1 MSDLVL
7 SDHLGGRHEFASVVI
22 QLSLAL
28 EQTSELLETATNLH
42 RQLAELHAG
51 LTEPLVDLERLL
63 TEERKR
69 DL

>member
-1 MSDLVL
+1 MPEPVPPA
-7 SDHLGGRHEFASVVI
+7 EVIAQQIASVVI
-22 QLSLAL
+22 RLSRAL
-28 EQTSELLETATNLH
+28 EQTSELLEAATDLH
-42 RQLAELHAG
+42 RQLVELHAG

>member
-1 MSDLVL
+1 MSELVPPA
-7 SDHLGGRHEFASVVI
+7 DVVAQHEIASVVI

>member
-1 MSDLVL
+1 MPEPVPPAAVIAQN
-7 SDHLGGRHEFASVVI
+7 EIASVVI
-22 QLSLAL
+22 RLSRAL
-28 EQTSELLETATNLH
+28 EQTSELLEAATDLH
-42 RQLAELHAG
+42 RQLVELHAG